1 MSSNLLPDQ
10 KKKKAKNKKKT
21 MYFLK
26 NFKRILL
33 MLDSVYT
40 DSTKVHQIFL
50 NKVKCH
56 VVFIA
61 KYVFS
66 IAALEIISSKKYFS
80 LLYELFETVVPKI
93 IQKWDWTKYF
103 PYNSSILIK
112 SQI

>member
-1 MSSNLLPDQ
+1 MNSNLLADQ
-10 KKKKAKNKKKT
+10 KKRSKKTKKKN

-40 DSTKVHQIFL
+40 DSTKIDQIFL

-66 IAALEIISSKKYFS
+66 IAAMEIISSKKYFT
-80 LLYELFETVVPKI
+80 LLYELFKIEVPKI
-93 IQKWDWTKYF
+93 TQKWDWTKYF
-103 PYNSSILIK
+103 PYNSSLLIK